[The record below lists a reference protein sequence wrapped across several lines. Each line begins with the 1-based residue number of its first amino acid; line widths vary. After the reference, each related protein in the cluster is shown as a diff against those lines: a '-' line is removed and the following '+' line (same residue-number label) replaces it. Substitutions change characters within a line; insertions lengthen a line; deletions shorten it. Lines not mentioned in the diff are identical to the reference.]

1 MAHGWYVEVGIFTQQ
16 LLNFLQLCHLVSQ
29 VSDFPCT
36 YRIYTALWKFSE
48 RFEEIPKGKIHLE
61 DAQEML
67 NRYRAA
73 IPSNRIDAKTASEM
87 YREAGH
93 WDLYYVDQACLVFRS
108 FSGIIMV

>member
-1 MAHGWYVEVGIFTQQ
+1 MEKLH
-16 LLNFLQLCHLVSQ
+16 CK
-29 VSDFPCT
+29 
-36 YRIYTALWKFSE
+36 YRIYSALCKFSE

-87 YREAGH
+87 YRDVGH
-93 WDLYYVDQACLVFRS
+93 CDL
-108 FSGIIMV
+108 